1 MLKYVEISNDI
12 RKKIIDGK
20 YLPNERLP
28 FEKEICDKYNSS
40 KMTVKKALDIL
51 VTEGLLV
58 KRRGSGTFVKD
69 INPKERDNL
78 IASTQFRGLS
88 SFYVNHKVESKIIEY
103 KVINADKNIAKKLLV
118 TEEDFVYKIIRVR
131 VVDGV
136 SAVLEEM
143 YMPIQI
149 IPGLK
154 KQHLSGSIYEYIE
167 RVLNLKIKSAH
178 RTITIKKS
186 SEYEEKLLK
195 VKKNDP
201 LGIIE
206 QVAYLDNGQAFEYS
220 IVTHKCED
228 FKVNSVVFR

>member
-12 RKKIIDGK
+12 RNKIIDGE
-20 YLPNERLP
+20 YLPNQRLP
-28 FEKEICDKYNSS
+28 FEKEICEEYNSS

-51 VTEGLLV
+51 VSEGLLV

-88 SFYVNHKVESKIIEY
+88 SFYVNHKVESEIIEY
-103 KVINADKNIAKKLLV
+103 KVINPDKDIAKRLLV

-131 VVDGV
+131 AVDGV
-136 SAVLEEM
+136 PVVLEKM
-143 YMPIQI
+143 YMPIEI

-154 KQHLSGSIYEYIE
+154 KKHLHGSIYEYIE
-167 RVLNLKIKSAH
+167 RILNLKIQSAH
-178 RTITIKKS
+178 RTITVKKS
-186 SEYEEKLLK
+186 TEYEQKYLN
-195 VKKNDP
+195 VKENDP

-220 IVTHKCED
+220 IVTHRCEE

>member
-12 RKKIIDGK
+12 RKKIIDGN

-28 FEKEICDKYNSS
+28 FEKEICEKYESS

-51 VTEGLLV
+51 VAEGLLV
-58 KRRGSGTFVKD
+58 KRRGSGTFVKE

-78 IASTQFRGLS
+78 ISSTQFRGLS

-103 KVINADKNIAKKLLV
+103 KVINPDKNIAKRLLV

-136 SAVLEEM
+136 SVILEEM

-154 KQHLSGSIYEYIE
+154 KQHLYGSIYEYIE
-167 RVLNLKIKSAH
+167 RILNLKIKSAH

-186 SEYEEKLLK
+186 TEYEEKLLN
-195 VKKNDP
+195 VNENDP
-201 LGIIE
+201 LGIVE

-220 IVTHKCED
+220 IVTHRCEE

>member
-88 SFYVNHKVESKIIEY
+88 SFYVNHKIESNIIEY

-136 SAVLEEM
+136 SVVLEEM

-167 RVLNLKIKSAH
+167 RILNLKIKSAH

-186 SEYEEKLLK
+186 SEYEQKLLNI
-195 VKKNDP
+195 KKNEP

>member
-12 RKKIIDGK
+12 RKKIIEGN

-28 FEKEICDKYNSS
+28 FEKEICDKYESS

-51 VTEGLLV
+51 VAEGLLV

-103 KVINADKNIAKKLLV
+103 KVINADDNIAKKLLV

-131 VVDGV
+131 VVDGISV
-136 SAVLEEM
+136 VLEEM

-186 SEYEEKLLK
+186 TEYEQKLLN
-195 VKKNDP
+195 VKKNEP

-220 IVTHKCED
+220 IVTHRCEE

>member
-12 RKKIIDGK
+12 RKKIIDGN

-28 FEKEICDKYNSS
+28 FEKEICERYDSS

-51 VTEGLLV
+51 VSEGLLV
-58 KRRGSGTFVKD
+58 KRRGSGTFVKE

-103 KVINADKNIAKKLLV
+103 KVINPGKNIAKRLLV
-118 TEEDFVYKIIRVR
+118 TEDDFVYKIIRVR
-131 VVDGV
+131 LVDGV

-154 KQHLSGSIYEYIE
+154 KQHLYGSIYEYIE
-167 RVLNLKIKSAH
+167 RILNLKIKSAH

-186 SEYEEKLLK
+186 TEYEENLLDI
-195 VKKNDP
+195 KKDDP

-206 QVAYLDNGQAFEYS
+206 QVVYLDNGQAFEYS
-220 IVTHKCED
+220 IVTHRCED

>member
-12 RKKIIDGK
+12 RKQIIDGN

-51 VTEGLLV
+51 VAEGLLV

-69 INPKERDNL
+69 INPKERESL

-88 SFYVNHKVESKIIEY
+88 SFYVNHKVESNIIEY
-103 KVINADKNIAKKLLV
+103 RVINADKDIARKLLV

-131 VVDGV
+131 VVDGISV
-136 SAVLEEM
+136 VLEEM

-186 SEYEEKLLK
+186 TEYEEKLLN

-220 IVTHKCED
+220 IVTHRCEE

>member
-88 SFYVNHKVESKIIEY
+88 SFYVNHKIESKIIEY

-167 RVLNLKIKSAH
+167 RILNLKIKSAH

-186 SEYEEKLLK
+186 TEYEEKLLK

-228 FKVNSVVFR
+228 FKVNSVVLR

>member
-51 VTEGLLV
+51 VAEGLLV

-88 SFYVNHKVESKIIEY
+88 SFYVNHKIESNIIEY
-103 KVINADKNIAKKLLV
+103 KVINADNNIAKKLLV

-167 RVLNLKIKSAH
+167 RILNLKIKSAH

-186 SEYEEKLLK
+186 SEYEQKLLNI
-195 VKKNDP
+195 KKNEP

>member
-12 RKKIIDGK
+12 RKQIIDGN

-51 VTEGLLV
+51 VSEGLLV

-69 INPKERDNL
+69 INPKERENL

-88 SFYVNHKVESKIIEY
+88 SFYVNHSVESNIIEY
-103 KVINADKNIAKKLLV
+103 RVINADKDIARKLLV

-131 VVDGV
+131 VVDGISV
-136 SAVLEEM
+136 VLEEM

-186 SEYEEKLLK
+186 TEYEEKLLN

-220 IVTHKCED
+220 IVTHRCEE

>member
-12 RKKIIDGK
+12 RKKIIDGN
-20 YLPNERLP
+20 YFPNERLP

-51 VTEGLLV
+51 VAEGLLV

-69 INPKERDNL
+69 INPKERENL

-88 SFYVNHKVESKIIEY
+88 SFYVNHKVESNIIEY
-103 KVINADKNIAKKLLV
+103 KVINPDKNIAKKLLV
-118 TEEDFVYKIIRVR
+118 TEEDFIYKIIRVR
-131 VVDGV
+131 VVDRV
-136 SAVLEEM
+136 PVVLEEM

-154 KQHLSGSIYEYIE
+154 KQHLYGSIYEYIE
-167 RVLNLKIKSAH
+167 RILNLKIKSAH

-186 SEYEEKLLK
+186 TEYEQKLLN

-220 IVTHKCED
+220 IVIHKCED
-228 FKVNSVVFR
+228 FKVNSIVFR

>member
-12 RKKIIDGK
+12 RKKIIEGN

-28 FEKEICDKYNSS
+28 FEKEICDKYESS

-88 SFYVNHKVESKIIEY
+88 SFYVNHKIESKIIEY

-136 SAVLEEM
+136 SVVLEEM

-167 RVLNLKIKSAH
+167 RILNLKIKSAH

-186 SEYEEKLLK
+186 SEYEQKLLNI
-195 VKKNDP
+195 KKNEP

>member
-12 RKKIIDGK
+12 RKKIIEGN

-28 FEKEICDKYNSS
+28 FEKEICDKYESS

-51 VTEGLLV
+51 VAEGLLI

-103 KVINADKNIAKKLLV
+103 KVINVDDNIAKKLLV

-131 VVDGV
+131 VVDGISV
-136 SAVLEEM
+136 VLEEM

-186 SEYEEKLLK
+186 TEYEQKLLN
-195 VKKNDP
+195 VKKNEP

-220 IVTHKCED
+220 IVTHRCEE

>member
-186 SEYEEKLLK
+186 TEYEEKLLK

-220 IVTHKCED
+220 IVAHKCED

>member
-88 SFYVNHKVESKIIEY
+88 SFYVNHKIESKIIEY

-167 RVLNLKIKSAH
+167 RILNLKIKSAH

-186 SEYEEKLLK
+186 SEYEQKLLNI
-195 VKKNDP
+195 KKNEP

>member
-12 RKKIIDGK
+12 RKQIIDGN

-28 FEKEICDKYNSS
+28 FEKEICDKYKSS

-51 VTEGLLV
+51 VSEGLLV

-69 INPKERDNL
+69 INPKERESL

-88 SFYVNHKVESKIIEY
+88 SFYVNHKIESNIIEY
-103 KVINADKNIAKKLLV
+103 KVINADRNIARKLLV
-118 TEEDFVYKIIRVR
+118 TEEDFLYKIIRVR
-131 VVDGV
+131 VVDGISV
-136 SAVLEEM
+136 VLEEM

-186 SEYEEKLLK
+186 TEYEEKLLN

-220 IVTHKCED
+220 IVTHRCEE

>member
-12 RKKIIDGK
+12 RNKIIDGI
-20 YLPNERLP
+20 YLPNEKLP
-28 FEKEICDKYNSS
+28 YEKDICDEYNSS

-51 VTEGLLV
+51 VAEGLLV

-88 SFYVNHKVESKIIEY
+88 SFYANHKVESIILTY
-103 KVINADKNIAKKLLV
+103 KVINPDKNISKKLLV
-118 TEEDFVYKIIRVR
+118 NEEDFVYQIIRVR
-131 VVDGV
+131 SVDGV
-136 SAVLEEM
+136 YAVIEEM

-154 KQHLSGSIYEYIE
+154 KKHLYGSIYEYIE
-167 RVLNLKIKSAH
+167 RILKLKIQSAH
-178 RTITIKKS
+178 RTIT
-186 SEYEEKLLK
+186 
-195 VKKNDP
+195 VKKATDYEIKHLNVKENDP

-220 IVTHKCED
+220 IVTHRCEE
-228 FKVNSVVFR
+228 FKVNTVVFR

>member
-12 RKKIIDGK
+12 RKKIIDGN

-51 VTEGLLV
+51 VAEGLLV

-69 INPKERDNL
+69 INPKERENL

-88 SFYVNHKVESKIIEY
+88 SFYVNHKVESNIIEY
-103 KVINADKNIAKKLLV
+103 KVINPDKNIAKKLLV
-118 TEEDFVYKIIRVR
+118 TEEDFIYKIIRVR
-131 VVDGV
+131 VVDRV
-136 SAVLEEM
+136 PVVLEEM

-154 KQHLSGSIYEYIE
+154 KQHLYGSIYEYIE
-167 RVLNLKIKSAH
+167 RILNLKIKSAH

-186 SEYEEKLLK
+186 TEYEQKLLN

-220 IVTHKCED
+220 IVIHKCED
-228 FKVNSVVFR
+228 FKVNSIVFR

>member
-12 RKKIIDGK
+12 RNKIISEE

-28 FEKEICDKYNSS
+28 FEKEICEEYNSS

-51 VTEGLLV
+51 VAEGLLV
-58 KRRGSGTFVKD
+58 KIRGSGTFVKD
-69 INPKERDNL
+69 INTKERDNL

-88 SFYVNHKVESKIIEY
+88 SFYVNHKVESIILEY
-103 KVINADKNIAKKLLV
+103 KVINPDKNIAKKLLV
-118 TEEDFVYKIIRVR
+118 NEDEFVYKIIRVR
-131 VVDGV
+131 VVDENPF
-136 SAVLEEM
+136 VLEEM

-154 KQHLSGSIYEYIE
+154 KKHLQGSIYEYIE
-167 RVLNLKIKSAH
+167 RILKLKIQSAH
-178 RTITIKKS
+178 RTITVKKS
-186 SEYEEKLLK
+186 TEYEQKYLNAKE
-195 VKKNDP
+195 NDP

-220 IVTHKCED
+220 IVTHRCEE
-228 FKVNSVVFR
+228 FKVNTVVFR

>member
-186 SEYEEKLLK
+186 TEYEEKLLK

>member
-12 RKKIIDGK
+12 RKKIIEGN

-28 FEKEICDKYNSS
+28 FEKEICDKYESS

-51 VTEGLLV
+51 VAEGLLV

-103 KVINADKNIAKKLLV
+103 KVINVDDNIAKKLLV

-131 VVDGV
+131 VVDGISV
-136 SAVLEEM
+136 VLEEM

-186 SEYEEKLLK
+186 TEYEQKLLN
-195 VKKNDP
+195 VKKNEP

-220 IVTHKCED
+220 IVTHRCEE

>member
-12 RKKIIDGK
+12 RKQIIDGN

-51 VTEGLLV
+51 VSEGLLV

-69 INPKERDNL
+69 INPKERENL

-88 SFYVNHKVESKIIEY
+88 SFYVNHSVESNIIEY
-103 KVINADKNIAKKLLV
+103 RVINADKDIARKLLV

-131 VVDGV
+131 VVDGISV
-136 SAVLEEM
+136 VLEEM

-186 SEYEEKLLK
+186 TEYEERLLN
-195 VKKNDP
+195 VRKNEP

-220 IVTHKCED
+220 IVTHRCEE

>member
-12 RKKIIDGK
+12 RKQIIDGN

-28 FEKEICDKYNSS
+28 FEKEICDKYKSS

-51 VTEGLLV
+51 VSEGLLV

-69 INPKERDNL
+69 INPKERESL

-88 SFYVNHKVESKIIEY
+88 SFYVNHKIESNIIEY
-103 KVINADKNIAKKLLV
+103 KVINADRNIARKLLV

-131 VVDGV
+131 VVDGISV
-136 SAVLEEM
+136 VLEEM

-186 SEYEEKLLK
+186 TEYEEKLLN

-220 IVTHKCED
+220 IVTHRCEE

>member
-88 SFYVNHKVESKIIEY
+88 SFYVNHKIESKIIEY

-136 SAVLEEM
+136 SVVLEEM

-167 RVLNLKIKSAH
+167 RIINLKIKSAH

-186 SEYEEKLLK
+186 SEYEQKLLNI
-195 VKKNDP
+195 KKNEP